1 MNELYASSRALFDF
15 PPERDGKKVIEL
27 RALTHGIP
35 PRAIKRNLELF
46 AKEWTRNGV
55 DAWNEMTESNHI
67 FQVGD
72 ENEEELRRPF
82 GWWTLPEVIG
92 DRFISRLLHV
102 PGGTCILMSNAT
114 QIVFSLLSCKELNKP
129 GRRKVICTDGE
140 FPAVLHT
147 LRHFNRQF
155 ESYSASTKKEV
166 QLDIC
171 VVEMGEDPFDD
182 EKILSETDDTTALVI
197 FSHIGFVRGERVPD
211 DLIRRITE
219 KAHAHG
225 ALVAIDAYHAVG
237 NRTIHVQ
244 DLGVD
249 AYFGGLLKEGCG
261 SSGNCFLYIRPN
273 LELTPS
279 LSGWFGDKQPFAFA
293 PQPEINPSVR
303 RRFLTGTTP
312 IAPMYHSVEGLKIM
326 LNLGLEQVA
335 KDVLDKVEGMTKQL
349 VASGLMVVSPQD
361 RARMSSLIVLK
372 VPEAN
377 KLREYLAHEH
387 AILVDARRNQF
398 LRLAAHI
405 YHSSD
410 EMERASRLIVEAV
423 QQRRYLSFDMEEKS
437 GPVT

>member
-1 MNELYASSRALFDF
+1 MELYSVSKTLFDF
-15 PPERDGKKVIEL
+15 PPKRNGKDVIEL
-27 RALTHGIP
+27 RALTHGLP
-35 PRAIKRNLELF
+35 PRAVKSNLELF
-46 AKEWTRNGV
+46 ATEWVTNGV
-55 DAWNEMTESNHI
+55 DAWNEMTESSVI

-72 ENEEELRRPF
+72 ESEEELRRSF

-102 PGGTCILMSNAT
+102 PKGTCILMSNAT

-147 LRHFNRQF
+147 LHHFNRQF
-155 ESYSASTKKEV
+155 ESYSAGTKKEV

-171 VVEMGEDPFDD
+171 VVEMGNDPFDGR
-182 EKILSETDDTTALVI
+182 KILAEIDDTTALVI

-211 DLIRRITE
+211 DMIRSIAE
-219 KAHAHG
+219 KAHAYG
-225 ALVAIDAYHAVG
+225 ALMAIDAYHAIG
-237 NRTIHVQ
+237 NQTIHVQ

-249 AYFGGLLKEGCG
+249 AYFSGLLKEGCG
-261 SSGNCFLYIRPN
+261 SSGNCFLYIRPD

-293 PQPEINPSVR
+293 LQPEINPSVR

-312 IAPMYHSVEGLKIM
+312 IAPMYHAVEGLKIM
-326 LNLGLEQVA
+326 LSMGLEAVA
-335 KDVLDKVEGMTKQL
+335 QDVLDKVEKMTKQL
-349 VASGLMVVSPQD
+349 LDAGLTVVSPMH
-361 RARMSSLIVLK
+361 RERMSSLIILQVS
-372 VPEAN
+372 EAN
-377 KLREYLAHEH
+377 KLREYLIHEH

-405 YHSSD
+405 YSSS
-410 EMERASRLIVEAV
+410 EELERATQAIISAV
-423 QQRRYLSFDMEEKS
+423 SSQTYLRYSIESKD